1 MIAVYSYKWVPDFAR
16 GLVRDLRVR
25 WALEEAGL
33 PYEQRLISVGPE
45 QSTPQYRALQPYGQ
59 VPAYV
64 ENDLTLFESGAIA
77 LHIAEKS
84 EVLLPRDPKGRARAI
99 CWLFSA
105 LNTVEPPVQDLTGL
119 DLFFEGQPWKE
130 GRRAS
135 VEPMARRRLA
145 ELAAAL
151 GDKEYLEGRFT
162 VGDLMMVTVLQI
174 PRHTDLVAAHPNLAA
189 YVARCE
195 ARPAYQRALKA
206 QLESFQAEPEMA

>member
-1 MIAVYSYKWVPDFAR
+1 MGPDFAR

-33 PYEQRLISVGPE
+33 PYEQRLIAVGPE
-45 QSTPQYRALQPYGQ
+45 RDTPQYRALQPYGQ

-64 ENDLTLFESGAIA
+64 EGDLTMFESGAIA
-77 LHIAEKS
+77 LHVAEKS
-84 EVLLPRDPKGRARAI
+84 EGLLPRDADGRARAI

-105 LNTVEPPVQDLTGL
+105 LNTVEPPVQELVGL
-119 DLFFEGQPWKE
+119 DLFFAGQTWMD

-135 VEPMARRRLA
+135 LEPMVQRRLA
-145 ELAAAL
+145 EVAAAL
-151 GDKEYLEGRFT
+151 GDKDYLEGRFT
-162 VGDLMMVTVLQI
+162 VGDLMMVTVLKI
-174 PRHTDLVAAHPNLAA
+174 LRHTGFVEAHPNLAA

-206 QLESFQAEPEMA
+206 QLDAFQAEPEMA